1 MQKQARRAR
10 RDFLQIDSEIG
21 LTFSSIALTANDE
34 DKRRRNTQTARK
46 AYDTVTRLK
55 NDINL
60 SDAEKAALDHN
71 LLRLK
76 KELQCLGEK
85 F

>member
-1 MQKQARRAR
+1 MPEQATRVR

-21 LTFSSIALTANDE
+21 LTFSSIALTTNYE
-34 DKRRRNTQTARK
+34 DKRRRTTQTARK

-55 NDINL
+55 NDIHL
-60 SDAEKAALDHN
+60 SDAEKARLDRN
-71 LLRLK
+71 LLRLRK
-76 KELQCLGEK
+76 DLQCLGEN